1 MAIVSAVVVVAG
13 LGALFGY
20 LLSWAEKKL
29 AVEKNEKEVQLE
41 AVMPGANCGGC
52 GFAGCNA
59 YADAVAKGEAEIGLC
74 VPGGAATAAKMA
86 EIMGA
91 KTPSLDT
98 RRKVAHVFC
107 NGDCNVT
114 AKEYVYKGIEDCN
127 SAALLFG
134 GDNLCKSGCLRLGS
148 CIKVCPVGAISK
160 NADGRIVV
168 DENAC
173 ISCEKC
179 VEVCPTGVIRMLY
192 EDSEYVVDCSN
203 HESGA
208 IVRKKCSAGCI
219 GCKIC
224 QVKFPDSGFA
234 VDNFLSSFDQTKPHA
249 QAEAAKDACPVKV
262 ITKRK

>member
-1 MAIVSAVVVVAG
+1 MAIVSAVIVVAG

-29 AVEKNEKEVQLE
+29 AIQKNEKEVQLE

-59 YADAVAKGEAEIGLC
+59 YADAVARGEAEIGLC
-74 VPGGAATAAKMA
+74 IPGGAATAAKMA
-86 EIMGA
+86 EIMGTNA
-91 KTPSLDT
+91 PVEGDN

-107 NGDCNVT
+107 KGDCNVT
-114 AKEYVYKGIEDCN
+114 GKEYLYKGLDDCN

-134 GDNLCKSGCLRLGS
+134 GDNQCKSGCLHLGS

-160 NADGRIVV
+160 NKEGHIVV
-168 DENAC
+168 DEAKC

-179 VEVCPTGVIRMLY
+179 VKVCPTGVIRMLY

-203 HESGA
+203 DETGA
-208 IVRKKCSAGCI
+208 VVRKKCSVGCI

-224 QVKFPDSGFA
+224 QVKFPESGFT

-249 QAEAAKDACPVKV
+249 QAEDAKNACPVKV
-262 ITKRK
+262 ISKR